1 MILLIIIFLTPI
13 ISFSLYTEIDQN
25 NPDTFSFAIINR
37 ISAQHLVL
45 GKDKHDKIIPIN
57 TSILE
62 LYYGTPNAFFYSG
75 FRVSLPLKHSSQTD
89 QDNNTSL
96 QKMNDLTLGISL
108 GGGYGMLIKKATVS
122 HHLKFI
128 ANISMDIGVLNRYNS
143 ITDHLQDRS
152 TIGTELLFRYHY
164 NYSKQSSLIL
174 GLDTGIGMH
183 TKYDEEKD
191 TKILNGVSIFYGASI
206 GFGF

>member
-1 MILLIIIFLTPI
+1 MILLLIIILSPI
-13 ISFSLYTEIDQN
+13 LSFSLYTEIDQN
-25 NPDTFSFAIINR
+25 NPDTFSFALINR
-37 ISAQHLVL
+37 ITAQHLVF
-45 GKDKHDKIIPIN
+45 GENKHDKIVPIN

-75 FRVSLPLKHSSQTD
+75 FRVSLPLKHSSQSD
-89 QDNNTSL
+89 QDSNTSL

-128 ANISMDIGVLNRYNS
+128 ANISMDIGVLNRYTS
-143 ITDHLQDRS
+143 ITNHFQDRS
-152 TIGTELLFRYHY
+152 TMGAELLFRYHY
-164 NYSKQSSLIL
+164 NYSKKSSLIF
-174 GLDTGIGMH
+174 GLDTGINMH
-183 TKYDEEKD
+183 SEYDEKEVA
-191 TKILNGVSIFYGASI
+191 KILSGITIFYGASL